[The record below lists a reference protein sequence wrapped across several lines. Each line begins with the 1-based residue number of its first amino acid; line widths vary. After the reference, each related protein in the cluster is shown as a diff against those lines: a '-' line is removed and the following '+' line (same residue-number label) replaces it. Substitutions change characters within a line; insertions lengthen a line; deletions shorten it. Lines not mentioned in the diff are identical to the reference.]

1 VRSIDEV
8 FMSLLLVEKRGHVA
22 LLTLKRPESMNALG
36 ATGDGEAIRVVC
48 EEVNRDSDIRCAVL
62 TGAGRSFSAGGDVK
76 SMLEKKG
83 AFAGSG
89 IDIRESYR
97 REFHALSSAIYGLE
111 MPLIAAVNGAAIGL
125 GCDLACLADIRIAS
139 DEARFGVTF
148 LKVGLIPGDGGSW
161 LLQRVVGYSRAA
173 EMLYTGKLIDAAI
186 ASEWG
191 LVSQVVPS
199 SELLEVAFH
208 LARQIAAQPPHAL
221 RLAKG
226 LMRHGRA
233 ASYEA
238 VMEMSATAQALC
250 HLTDDHVEGVRAV
263 IDKRAPTFRG
273 S

>member
-1 VRSIDEV
+1 
-8 FMSLLLVEKRGHVA
+8 MSLLLVEKRDHVA
-22 LLTLKRPESMNALG
+22 LLTLNRPESMNALG
-36 ATGDGEAIRVVC
+36 AIGDGEAIRVVC
-48 EEVNRDSDIRCAVL
+48 DEINRDRDIRCAVL

-83 AFAGSG
+83 AFAGDG

-97 REFHALSSAIYGLE
+97 REFHALSSAIYGIE

-139 DEARFGVTF
+139 DDARFGVTF

-173 EMLYTGKLIDAAI
+173 EMLYTGKLIDAAT

-191 LVSQVVPS
+191 LVSQVVPGA
-199 SELLEVAFH
+199 ELSDVAFQ
-208 LARQIAAQPPHAL
+208 LAQQIAAQPPHAL
-221 RLAKG
+221 RLAKS

-250 HLTDDHVEGVRAV
+250 HLTDDHVEGVSAV
-263 IDKRAPTFRG
+263 IEKRAPTFRG
-273 S
+273 K